1 MSDELWTL
9 GGEEIATRVRAG
21 ELRALDV
28 IESCIGRT
36 DSVEPSVAAYLRRF
50 DDQARR
56 RAEEIDRRRAAGEE
70 LGPLAGVPVA
80 LKDNLNLEGDDCTCA
95 SRILVGY
102 RATYTATAVERLI
115 AAGAIPLGKTNLDEF
130 AMGSSCENSAFQTT
144 RNPWRLDAVPGGSS
158 GGSAA
163 AVASGSVPLSLGSD
177 TGGSIRQPAAFCGVV
192 GLKPTYGRV
201 SRYGLVAFASSLDQI
216 GPLARSTRDTA
227 LALAA
232 IAGADPADATSARRP
247 VDDYLASIDR
257 PVAGMRA
264 GVVAEVDASGLAPAV
279 REDWERSLDR
289 LRGLGVAIREV
300 SLPHLPATIAAYYVI
315 ANSEASANLAR
326 FDGVRYGRRA
336 KSASLIDLYLDS
348 REQGFG
354 PEVKRRILLGTF
366 ALSSGYY
373 DAYYGKACG
382 VRRELERQFSAAF
395 ADVDLILTPTS
406 PTPAFAIGEKVA
418 DPLSM
423 YLSDIFTAPI
433 NLAGLPALALPS
445 GHDQGLPLSLQII
458 GRPFAEADLLRVGRA
473 FERAT
478 DVPVLPTRL
487 GGAIVDRFAGGA
499 AS

>member
-1 MSDELWTL
+1 
-9 GGEEIATRVRAG
+9 
-21 ELRALDV
+21 
-28 IESCIGRT
+28 
-36 DSVEPSVAAYLRRF
+36 
-50 DDQARR
+50 
-56 RAEEIDRRRAAGEE
+56 
-70 LGPLAGVPVA
+70 
-80 LKDNLNLEGDDCTCA
+80 
-95 SRILVGY
+95 
-102 RATYTATAVERLI
+102 
-115 AAGAIPLGKTNLDEF
+115 
-130 AMGSSCENSAFQTT
+130 
-144 RNPWRLDAVPGGSS
+144 
-158 GGSAA
+158 
-163 AVASGSVPLSLGSD
+163 VASGSVPLSLGSD

-227 LALAA
+227 LGLAA

-247 VDDYLASIDR
+247 VEDYLASIER
-257 PVAGMRA
+257 PVAGLRA

-279 REDWERSLDR
+279 REDWDRSLDR
-289 LRGLGVAIREV
+289 LRELGVGIREV
-300 SLPHLPATIAAYYVI
+300 SLPHLPATVAAYYVI

-326 FDGVRYGRRA
+326 FDGIRYGRRA
-336 KSASLIDLYLDS
+336 KSASLLDVYLDS

-406 PTPAFAIGEKVA
+406 PTPAFAIGEKVD

-445 GHDQGLPLSLQII
+445 GHDQGLPLSLQLI
-458 GRPFAEADLLRVGRA
+458 GRPFAEAELLRVGRA

-478 DVPVLPTRL
+478 AAPALAPTL
-487 GGAIVDRFAGGA
+487 GGVSAHCAEGA
-499 AS
+499 PS